1 MKVEAIMP
9 SGEKDRN
16 SVYQKALV
24 IVHEDE
30 KQLRLMQKELEK
42 DRLQKYIDYKLE
54 AKRLQKELLTLRQ
67 EQLQLM
73 NQARKNQL
81 DNKTVDDIAKESL
94 TVQSPRNRNLEAM
107 KLKKKFSL
115 PIVTP
120 TQRNIPRIMKRNL
133 SYESEYFTWTFGL
146 PQLEQGSKRNA
157 TEKQRKLSTE
167 SKENYDSTSENN
179 FPKVMTKK
187 ELGSLKN
194 CPPEIALPVIAIE
207 EKPTDKKVETSKVE
221 TKLPSIT

>member
-1 MKVEAIMP
+1 MP

-24 IVHEDE
+24 ICHEDE
-30 KQLRLMQKELEK
+30 KQLNLMQKELEK

-81 DNKTVDDIAKESL
+81 DKKTVDDIAKESL

-146 PQLEQGSKRNA
+146 PQLDQGSKRNVI
-157 TEKQRKLSTE
+157 EKQRKLSTE
-167 SKENYDSTSENN
+167 SKENYDTISENN
-179 FPKVMTKK
+179 LPKIRTKK
-187 ELGSLKN
+187 ELNSLKS
-194 CPPEIALPVIAIE
+194 CSQEIALPVIAAMDE
-207 EKPTDKKVETSKVE
+207 TQTGEKVETVKIE
-221 TKLPSIT
+221 TKLPTIT